1 MTTRSTTRG
10 IPITQ
15 TNPLAEFRE
24 ASDQQL
30 AVYQELRKWIQPSAR
45 QLRKS
50 KSSYL
55 KHIKETGKHY
65 EKRIDHLLLHGFV
78 DNDAEMKN
86 AGCQFQSEAVTNQFA
101 GRVVEYGGQN
111 STIVQQPDND
121 LD

>member
-1 MTTRSTTRG
+1 M
-10 IPITQ
+10 
-15 TNPLAEFRE
+15 
-24 ASDQQL
+24 
-30 AVYQELRKWIQPSAR
+30 YQELRKWIQPSAR

-55 KHIKETGKHY
+55 KHIKDTGKHY

-78 DNDAEMKN
+78 DNDAEMKH
-86 AGCQFQSEAVTNQFA
+86 AGCQYQSEAVA
-101 GRVVEYGGQN
+101 GKAGKVVEYGGQT